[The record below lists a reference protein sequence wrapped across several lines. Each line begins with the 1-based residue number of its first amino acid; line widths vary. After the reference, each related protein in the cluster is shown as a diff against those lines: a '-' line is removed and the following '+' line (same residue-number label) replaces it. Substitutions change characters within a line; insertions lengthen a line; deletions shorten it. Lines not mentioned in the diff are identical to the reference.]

1 MEISTIMLNS
11 DVFLT
16 IKGVSDYKQ
25 IRIEDI
31 ISVKASDKYVIIDT
45 VSGTKFRFI
54 SSIIEISR
62 FLTNFIQVD
71 KGFIVNRYYIMS
83 LTKNPRNTDEYI
95 LVMSDGINK
104 FRTEISPYLA
114 KKVLERL

>member
-1 MEISTIMLNS
+1 MEISTIMLDS

-25 IRIEDI
+25 IKIKDI
-31 ISVKASDKYVIIDT
+31 ISVTASDKYVIIDT

-54 SSIIEISR
+54 SSIVEISR

-71 KGFIVNRYYIMS
+71 KGFIVNRYYIVA
-83 LTKNPRNTDEYI
+83 LTKNPRNMDRYI
-95 LVMSDGINK
+95 LVMSNNS
-104 FRTEISPYLA
+104 TEISPYLA